1 LVATPPVAR
10 RSVAA
15 AALAVFVV
23 LTLTSNGYGFDRDE
37 LYFAMLHP
45 AWGYVDQPPLVPL
58 LAHALTHTVGGSG
71 PWLLRIPASL
81 FAAASVV
88 VTALTAR
95 ELGGDTRAQAWT
107 AWGYAGTSAV
117 LGFGHVL
124 LTSSADLLFWPLVSL
139 LVIRAELRRRP
150 ELWLVAGAVAG
161 VATYNKLLIGWLLA
175 GLALGYLLVGPRD
188 RLRSPWVIGGSAL
201 ALLLA
206 VPNLAYQVVNG
217 WPQLE
222 MGQALADNNA
232 DFTRWFM
239 WVFLIVILGPP
250 LVVVWLAG
258 LGELWNRAELRCFV
272 VAFGLV
278 VGLTFGAAAQPH
290 YPAFLMPTLF
300 AAGVVA
306 MVERLD
312 RGWLWR
318 GLFALNAAVA
328 LVVSLPLLPVG
339 VLAHTPI
346 PGMNIVAADSVGWP
360 AYVDQIGAV
369 YDSLPASDR
378 AVVVTSNYGEAGA
391 VAHYRPD
398 LPVYSGQNALYDQA
412 RPADDVTTVVFV
424 GAQFEY
430 AADLFA
436 SCEIRDRLDSG
447 TDVDNEEQGEPVA
460 VCRDPREPWSQTW
473 PGLRHLD

>member
-1 LVATPPVAR
+1 LVAAPPVAR
-10 RSVAA
+10 RSVVA
-15 AALAVFVV
+15 AALTVFVV
-23 LTLTSNGYGFDRDE
+23 LTLTSNGYGFHRDE
-37 LYFAMLHP
+37 LYFAMLEP
-45 AWGYVDQPPLVPL
+45 AWGYVDQPPFVSL
-58 LAHALTHTVGGSG
+58 LAHALGGSD
-71 PWLLRIPASL
+71 PWLLRLPASL

-88 VTALTAR
+88 VTVLTAR
-95 ELGGDTRAQAWT
+95 ELGGDARAQAWT

-124 LTSSADLLFWPLVSL
+124 LTSSADLLLWPLVSL
-139 LVIRAELRRRP
+139 LVIRAELRHRP
-150 ELWLVAGAVAG
+150 QLWLVAGAVAG
-161 VATYNKLLIGWLLA
+161 VATYNKLLIGWLLL
-175 GLALGYLLVGPRD
+175 GLALGYLLVGPRE

-206 VPNLAYQVVNG
+206 VPNLAYQVANG

-222 MGQALADNNA
+222 MGHALADNNA

-258 LGELWNRAELRCFV
+258 LGELWQRTELRCFV

-306 MVERLD
+306 MVDRLD

-339 VLAHTPI
+339 ILGNTPI

-360 AYVDQIGAV
+360 AYVDQIGAA
-369 YDSLPASDR
+369 YDALPESDR
-378 AVVVTSNYGEAGA
+378 AVVLTSNYGEAGA

-398 LPVYSGQNALYDQA
+398 LDVYSGQNALYDQT
-412 RPADDVTTVVFV
+412 RPDDDVTTVVFV
-424 GAQFEY
+424 GEQLAY

-436 SCEIRDRLDSG
+436 SCETVDRLDSG
-447 TDVDNEEQGEPVA
+447 TEVDNEEQGVPVA
-460 VCRDPREPWSQTW
+460 VCRDPREPWSRTW
-473 PGLRHLD
+473 PQLRHLD

>member
-1 LVATPPVAR
+1 LVAPPPVAR

-15 AALAVFVV
+15 AALTVFVV

-58 LAHALTHTVGGSG
+58 LAHALGGSG

-81 FAAASVV
+81 FAAGSVV

-95 ELGGDTRAQAWT
+95 ELGGDARAQAWT

-117 LGFGHVL
+117 LTFGHVL
-124 LTSSADLLFWPLVSL
+124 LTSSADLLLWPLVSL

-206 VPNLAYQVVNG
+206 VPNLAYQVANG

-306 MVERLD
+306 MVDRLD

-318 GLFALNAAVA
+318 VLFALNAAVS

-339 VLAHTPI
+339 VLGHTPI
-346 PGMNIVAADSVGWP
+346 PDMNITAADSVGWP
-360 AYVDQIGAV
+360 EYVDQIGAV
-369 YDSLPASDR
+369 HDSLPGSDP
-378 AVVVTSNYGEAGA
+378 AVVLTSNYGEAGA

-398 LPVYSGQNALYDQA
+398 LSVYSGQNSLYDQA

-424 GAQFEY
+424 GGQFEY

-447 TDVDNEEQGEPVA
+447 TDVDNEEQGVPVA
-460 VCRDPREPWSQTW
+460 VCRDPLEPWSRTW
-473 PGLRHLD
+473 PRLRHLD